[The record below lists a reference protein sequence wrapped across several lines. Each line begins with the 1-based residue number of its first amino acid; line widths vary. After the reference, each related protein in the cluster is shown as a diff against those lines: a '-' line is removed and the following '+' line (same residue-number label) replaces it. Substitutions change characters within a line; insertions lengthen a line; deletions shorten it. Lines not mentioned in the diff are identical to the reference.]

1 MQSVA
6 GEITGRLNEVEQLI
20 ASVEPAKCPAII
32 GSLEQLKAL
41 AWSILICTQTKKNEG
56 VQILER
62 DRYLN
67 VAEVAERFHVTAKW
81 LYRHKKQL
89 PHSQPSRKVL
99 LFPESAIQKWFASR
113 KRV

>member
-6 GEITGRLNEVEQLI
+6 REISVRLQEMEQMI
-20 ASVEPAKCPAII
+20 ISVEAAQCPAII

-41 AWSILICTQTKKNEG
+41 TWSILICTQTKKNEATQ
-56 VQILER
+56 VLER

-67 VAEVAERFHVTAKW
+67 VAEVAERFHVTPKW

-99 LFPESAIQKWFASR
+99 LFPEDAIQKWFANR
-113 KRV
+113 KRI

>member
-6 GEITGRLNEVEQLI
+6 GEITGRVQEIEYLI
-20 ASVEPAKCPAII
+20 ASVKPSECPAII
-32 GSLEQLKAL
+32 GVLEELKAL
-41 AWSILICTQTKKNEG
+41 AWSKLVCAQTEKSDS
-56 VQILER
+56 VQVLER
-62 DRYLN
+62 ERYLN
-67 VAEVAERFHVTAKW
+67 VAEVAERFHVTPKW

-99 LFPESAIQKWFASR
+99 LFPENAIQKWFANR